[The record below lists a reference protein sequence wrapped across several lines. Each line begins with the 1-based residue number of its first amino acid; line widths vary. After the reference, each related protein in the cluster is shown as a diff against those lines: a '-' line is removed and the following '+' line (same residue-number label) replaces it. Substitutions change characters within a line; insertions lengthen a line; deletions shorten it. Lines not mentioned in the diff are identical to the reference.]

1 MTHALLTV
9 AELAEKIADGA
20 KLSIVDCRFD
30 PMNPAAGQQAYLAG
44 HIAGAHY
51 AHLEH
56 DLSAADKTTGGRHPI
71 PTQSEFTALLGR
83 YGVDADTLLV
93 CYDAG
98 DLTAAS
104 RLWWTARYYGLANVA
119 VLSGGLP
126 AWLAADQQL
135 ESIVPAICKGRFEA
149 VANPDLRVDFA
160 AVCYGEHRPT
170 LVDSRDPPRYSGEVE
185 PIDPRA
191 GHIPGAINI
200 PWRTSLGDNGLLR
213 GEEETRQRWQA
224 LFDGKSAPILY
235 CGSGVTACVNLLALE
250 VAGLQGARLYPGSWS
265 DWCQHGGAVATG
277 LNDVLDRPE

>member
-1 MTHALLTV
+1 MTHAVITV

-44 HIAGAHY
+44 HLPGAHY
-51 AHLEH
+51 AHLEK

-71 PTQSEFTALLGR
+71 PSQAEFTALLSR
-83 YGVDADTLLV
+83 FGVDTDTLLV

-119 VLSGGLP
+119 VLNGGVA
-126 AWLAADQQL
+126 AWLAAAQPL
-135 ESIVPAICKGRFEA
+135 ETSVPATGNGSFVA
-149 VANPDLRVDFA
+149 VANPALRVDFA

-170 LVDSRDPPRYSGEVE
+170 LVDSRDAPRYSGEVE
-185 PIDPRA
+185 PIDPQA
-191 GHIPGAINI
+191 GHIPGAINM
-200 PWRTSLGDNGLLR
+200 PWRSTSLGANGLLR
-213 GEEETRQRWQA
+213 SAEELHQHWQP
-224 LFDGKSAPILY
+224 LFEGQSAPILY
-235 CGSGVTACVNLLALE
+235 CGSGVTACVNLLAIE

-277 LNDVLDRPE
+277 LS

>member
-1 MTHALLTV
+1 MTHAVITV

-44 HIAGAHY
+44 HLPGAHY
-51 AHLEH
+51 AHLEN

-71 PTQSEFTALLGR
+71 PSQAEFTALLR
-83 YGVDADTLLV
+83 RFGVDADTLLV

-104 RLWWTARYYGLANVA
+104 RLWWTARYYGLANNVA
-119 VLSGGLP
+119 VLNGGVA
-126 AWLAADQQL
+126 AWLASARTL
-135 ESIVPAICKGRFEA
+135 ETSVPATGNGNFMA
-149 VANPDLRVDFA
+149 VANPDLRVDFDT
-160 AVCYGEHRPT
+160 VCYGEHHPT
-170 LVDSRDPPRYSGEVE
+170 LVDSRDPPRFSGEVE
-185 PIDPRA
+185 PIDPQA
-191 GHIPGAINI
+191 GHIPGALNM
-200 PWRTSLGDNGLLR
+200 PWRVSLGDNGLLR
-213 GEEETRQRWQA
+213 SAEETRQRWQA
-224 LFDGKSAPILY
+224 LFDGEAAPILY

-277 LNDVLDRPE
+277 LN